1 MKYVNKITGIEINTA
16 CAVSGDM
23 WEPVE
28 TPAAEPEPE
37 KPDPAPEK
45 TKNTT
50 KKGGKKK

>member
-1 MKYVNKITGIEINTA
+1 MKYVNKNTGIEINTI

-23 WEPVE
+23 WEPVV
-28 TPAAEPEPE
+28 TPATEQEPE

-45 TKNTT
+45 PKKTT